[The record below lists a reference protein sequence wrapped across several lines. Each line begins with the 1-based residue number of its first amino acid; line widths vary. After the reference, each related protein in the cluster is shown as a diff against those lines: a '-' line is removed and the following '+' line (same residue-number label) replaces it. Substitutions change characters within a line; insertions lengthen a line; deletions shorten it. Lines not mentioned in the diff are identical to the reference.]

1 LSSNTPTAAT
11 CYKAGSGYVLFTPAV
26 TSENGTTPA
35 TVTLHNAAINNTA
48 ANSNALALPSGDV
61 TVTLDAGTANTL
73 SSKNYGLYTATG
85 NPTIGGS
92 GTLSVTGSPVNGIRA
107 GGSLT
112 IQDSAVITAAGKIP
126 IYAKGNISVNGSS
139 SITAIRNDGTYP
151 ALESDNGSV
160 TLNTTGTVD
169 APEIY
174 AFNAFTLTKGT
185 MPGSLVTECKGDSKN
200 NAVYSVYGSYTL
212 NQNMTVWDRSGENGL
227 TVTDG
232 ATLTIASGNK
242 LTVEDDTNVN
252 GVPKITNNGTLVNN
266 GTIDLPTAY
275 ATENKFASMTA
286 AIKALKLTGSGTVT
300 CGDSTYGS
308 DGVRAVAVSDN
319 TALDLSAD
327 PTDTTLYTFTKG
339 GTALWTPT
347 LDENGAVIG
356 GTLTLNGATLGA
368 GITFPAGT
376 ACVVDTASD
385 STVSGTIWS
394 YHTDS
399 STQSLTFRGSG
410 KLTTNGITDSHN
422 DLRFEKGAQ
431 VTVNGIVCGKTVTI
445 TGSGTKLTVSNQT
458 DEGIEANGVFT
469 LSDGATADLTTLYD
483 SGCSL
488 RLLSGG
494 GSVTGGSTLKVNGYI
509 GVSNESD
516 NKFTVDAT
524 STLIANCTCA
534 AVNAQGTENT
544 LSLANLPSDAEFQS
558 ASYTDSHAGNITF
571 WTLVKKG
578 DNLIVDERGLISGA
592 LATLT
597 LKPAA
602 VSPSGGGSSGS
613 TTSTDS
619 KTTTNTDGSVTK
631 TETTTKTDSTGAVT
645 RTETQTTTAKD
656 GTTTKVET
664 ATTTKTDAATGAKT
678 ETVAEK
684 KTAADGTVTKTE
696 TVKVA
701 GGKDGVTAEAKVET
715 GKNGKAVATALIE
728 APATATT
735 TTLPAAVVDAV
746 TAADTAKVTVK
757 VGAVS
762 VALDKTAM
770 EAVKTVGGETP
781 ILSATPVAAKDLP
794 ADLQSATKAYDFKVS
809 GKGVNF
815 GDGSAVVSVPYT
827 KTDSTKAVA
836 VYHIDANGNKTR
848 VYDVTLAGGKL
859 NIPTAGWSTYAV
871 MEVKP
876 LAFTDVKESDWFY
889 GSVAYALDNH
899 LFKGT
904 SAAAFSPKATM
915 TRQQMWMVLARMAG
929 KTPATMT
936 DARNWAVTGKVSDGS
951 NSASA
956 VTREQFVTLL
966 WRAAGSPKATKD
978 MSGYTDFASVSAYAK
993 DAMIWAVA
1001 NDIVSGTSDTT
1012 LGAKDSATRA
1022 QIAVILA
1029 RYSQNLTK

>member
-1 LSSNTPTAAT
+1 
-11 CYKAGSGYVLFTPAV
+11 
-26 TSENGTTPA
+26 
-35 TVTLHNAAINNTA
+35 
-48 ANSNALALPSGDV
+48 
-61 TVTLDAGTANTL
+61 
-73 SSKNYGLYTATG
+73 
-85 NPTIGGS
+85 
-92 GTLSVTGSPVNGIRA
+92 
-107 GGSLT
+107 
-112 IQDSAVITAAGKIP
+112 
-126 IYAKGNISVNGSS
+126 
-139 SITAIRNDGTYP
+139 
-151 ALESDNGSV
+151 
-160 TLNTTGTVD
+160 
-169 APEIY
+169 
-174 AFNAFTLTKGT
+174 

-578 DNLIVDERGLISGA
+578 DKLTVDERGLISGA

-645 RTETQTTTAKD
+645 KTETQTTTAKD

-664 ATTTKTDAATGAKT
+664 ATTTKTDTATGAKT
-678 ETVAEK
+678 ETVAETEDRRRRHRHQNRNRQGRGRQGRRHRRSQGRNRQK
-684 KTAADGTVTKTE
+684 RQGRRHGAD
-696 TVKVA
+696 
-701 GGKDGVTAEAKVET
+701 
-715 GKNGKAVATALIE
+715 
-728 APATATT
+728 
-735 TTLPAAVVDAV
+735 
-746 TAADTAKVTVK
+746 
-757 VGAVS
+757 
-762 VALDKTAM
+762 
-770 EAVKTVGGETP
+770 
-781 ILSATPVAAKDLP
+781 
-794 ADLQSATKAYDFKVS
+794 
-809 GKGVNF
+809 
-815 GDGSAVVSVPYT
+815 
-827 KTDSTKAVA
+827 
-836 VYHIDANGNKTR
+836 
-848 VYDVTLAGGKL
+848 
-859 NIPTAGWSTYAV
+859 
-871 MEVKP
+871 
-876 LAFTDVKESDWFY
+876 
-889 GSVAYALDNH
+889 
-899 LFKGT
+899 
-904 SAAAFSPKATM
+904 
-915 TRQQMWMVLARMAG
+915 
-929 KTPATMT
+929 
-936 DARNWAVTGKVSDGS
+936 
-951 NSASA
+951 
-956 VTREQFVTLL
+956 
-966 WRAAGSPKATKD
+966 
-978 MSGYTDFASVSAYAK
+978 
-993 DAMIWAVA
+993 
-1001 NDIVSGTSDTT
+1001 
-1012 LGAKDSATRA
+1012 
-1022 QIAVILA
+1022 
-1029 RYSQNLTK
+1029 

>member
-1 LSSNTPTAAT
+1 LLEALSIRHPILRLRINCNKSKKTRSINCTGAFSKTYGTDTSFNLDATAT
-11 CYKAGSGYVLFTPAV
+11 ESTRGDTDSFTYEVLNDSYAAYGLA
-26 TSENGTTPA
+26 S
-35 TVTLHNAAINNTA
+35 TVTVDSNGQVIINNAGTA
-48 ANSNALALPSGDV
+48 IIKISLTDANSNYNEADTYVKVQVNPVPLTVTPVVKNGDKTVTEMTYGTAGNMTYGLDYEGLRSGD
-61 TVTLDAGTANTL
+61 TAESFTENH
-73 SSKNYGLYTATG
+73 
-85 NPTIGGS
+85 
-92 GTLSVTGSPVNGIRA
+92 GTLTSETLTNISHSQSYDLGIVRHGS
-107 GGSLT
+107 GSLT
-112 IQDSAVITAAGKIP
+112 IDKISYGNVFLCRNYDLKVIQKSVTVTPATPTVSVENQIAKIGWGLNEISVPTSAAGVNGETVPGTLAWTYVPDSTGEKIP
-126 IYAKGNISVNGSS
+126 A
-139 SITAIRNDGTYP
+139 
-151 ALESDNGSV
+151 DNNYVFSGK
-160 TLNTTGTVD
+160 
-169 APEIY
+169 A
-174 AFNAFTLTKGT
+174 
-185 MPGSLVTECKGDSKN
+185 GD
-200 NAVYSVYGSYTL
+200 
-212 NQNMTVWDRSGENGL
+212 
-227 TVTDG
+227 TVT
-232 ATLTIASGNK
+232 A
-242 LTVEDDTNVN
+242 E
-252 GVPKITNNGTLVNN
+252 
-266 GTIDLPTAY
+266 
-275 ATENKFASMTA
+275 
-286 AIKALKLTGSGTVT
+286 
-300 CGDSTYGS
+300 
-308 DGVRAVAVSDN
+308 
-319 TALDLSAD
+319 
-327 PTDTTLYTFTKG
+327 
-339 GTALWTPT
+339 W
-347 LDENGAVIG
+347 
-356 GTLTLNGATLGA
+356 
-368 GITFPAGT
+368 
-376 ACVVDTASD
+376 
-385 STVSGTIWS
+385 
-394 YHTDS
+394 
-399 STQSLTFRGSG
+399 
-410 KLTTNGITDSHN
+410 
-422 DLRFEKGAQ
+422 
-431 VTVNGIVCGKTVTI
+431 
-445 TGSGTKLTVSNQT
+445 
-458 DEGIEANGVFT
+458 
-469 LSDGATADLTTLYD
+469 
-483 SGCSL
+483 
-488 RLLSGG
+488 
-494 GSVTGGSTLKVNGYI
+494 
-509 GVSNESD
+509 
-516 NKFTVDAT
+516 KFTPNAENN
-524 STLIANCTCA
+524 SNY
-534 AVNAQGTENT
+534 AV
-544 LSLANLPSDAEFQS
+544 
-558 ASYTDSHAGNITF
+558 
-571 WTLVKKG
+571 V
-578 DNLIVDERGLISGA
+578 
-592 LATLT
+592 
-597 LKPAA
+597 
-602 VSPSGGGSSGS
+602 SGS
-613 TTSTDS
+613 TTFTLAEKTNVAISGLSAPAKRYYNGAAVQNSEFGTPSFSPAYTGGLTYTYYQGSTAGGEAIAAPSSSGSYTVRVSIPASSRDYKGSVDIPFSIAKGNSVFSGVAFAPAATQATGQTVSIAGKLVGEDGSPIAGQNIAIRFVSGNHDQTFAATTDS
-619 KTTTNTDGSVTK
+619 DGKWQLTVTPGNYMFAAGTYAVTISFDGSANVTSAIQTETYTIAPDSSSIIPSDGSSAAANAKTVTNTDGSVTK

-645 RTETQTTTAKD
+645 KTETQTTTAKD

-684 KTAADGTVTKTE
+684 KTAADGTVTKIE

-715 GKNGKAVATALIE
+715 GKNGRAVATALIE

-848 VYDVTLAGGKL
+848 VYDVTLTGGKL

-993 DAMIWAVA
+993 DAMTWAVA